1 MTADYVPLELFK
13 GLVACG
19 KEYAMFAINAPHDL
33 RQALNVD
40 YGNVPGLGFGNI
52 IPLNLS

>member
-1 MTADYVPLELFK
+1 MMADYVPLELFK

-19 KEYAMFAINAPHDL
+19 KEYAMFAISAPHDL

-40 YGNVPGLGFGNI
+40 YGNVPGLGFGNLI
-52 IPLNLS
+52 Q